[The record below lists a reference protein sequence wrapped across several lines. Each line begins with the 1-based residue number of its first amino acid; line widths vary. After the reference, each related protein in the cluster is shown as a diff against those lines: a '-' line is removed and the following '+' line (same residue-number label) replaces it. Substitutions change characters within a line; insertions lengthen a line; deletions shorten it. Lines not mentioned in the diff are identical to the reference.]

1 MVRNNETFVDS
12 YNTIS
17 LYSLHIMQNTHIFTC
32 YFFYATEINIKYVL
46 TYISLTLC
54 AGVGGHILTFLCFLS

>member
-1 MVRNNETFVDS
+1 
-12 YNTIS
+12 
-17 LYSLHIMQNTHIFTC
+17 MQNTHIFTC
-32 YFFYATEINIKYVL
+32 DFFYATEINIKYVL